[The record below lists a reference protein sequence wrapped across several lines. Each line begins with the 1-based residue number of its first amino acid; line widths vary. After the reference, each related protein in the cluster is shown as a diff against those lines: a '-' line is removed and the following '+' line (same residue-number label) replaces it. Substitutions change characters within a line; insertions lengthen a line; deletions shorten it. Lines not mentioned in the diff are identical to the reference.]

1 MPGIVVFCRAKA
13 AVPFAHTQ
21 DRVIQEAFL
30 YGETIALTPNQLTL
44 LDMPLTRRQTLALAA
59 AGVAGCRS
67 EPPRPPSEARGVE
80 RVIDAQLTRDGA
92 GVKLG
97 RALGGRPLPMLD
109 PFLLLDEF
117 HSDDPNDYAAGFP
130 DHPHRGFETVT
141 YMLEGAMEHRDSV
154 GNAGRLGPGS
164 AQWMTAGH
172 GIVHSEMPKQERG
185 LMWGFQ
191 LWVNLPR
198 ARKMI
203 KPRYQDIAPG
213 RIPELDRDGVRVR
226 VVAGSAF
233 GTTGPVS
240 GIDVDPLFVDA
251 ALVKGVTFDVP
262 LPPDHN
268 AFAFVTEG
276 AVRLGPG
283 RTEVRAGQL
292 AVLGRGAR
300 AVATCDASSGRML
313 LLAARPLGEPV
324 ARGGPFVMST
334 QDEIRQ
340 AWEDYRTG
348 RLVTGT

>member
-1 MPGIVVFCRAKA
+1 MLR
-13 AVPFAHTQ
+13 
-21 DRVIQEAFL
+21 
-30 YGETIALTPNQLTL
+30 
-44 LDMPLTRRQTLALAA
+44 LTRREAIALAA
-59 AGVAGCRS
+59 SVAGCRTEAPS
-67 EPPRPPSEARGVE
+67 PGSEASKVSPAPRASAARLVE
-80 RVIDAQLTRDGA
+80 RIVDAQPTRDGA
-92 GVKLG
+92 GVKLS

-154 GNAGRLGPGS
+154 GNAGRLVAGS

-198 ARKMI
+198 ARKMM

-213 RIPELDRDGVRVR
+213 RIPEVDREGARVR
-226 VVAGSAF
+226 VVAGTAF
-233 GTTGPVS
+233 GIAGPVA
-240 GIDVDPLFVDA
+240 GIDVDPLFLD
-251 ALVKGVTFDVP
+251 VTFARGVVFEAP

-268 AFAFVTEG
+268 AFAYVTEG
-276 AVRLGPG
+276 AVRLGPA

-292 AVLGRGAR
+292 AVLGRGAHVG
-300 AVATCDASSGRML
+300 ASCDASSGRMI
-313 LLAARPLGEPV
+313 LLAGRPLGEPV

-334 QDEIRQ
+334 EGEIRQ
-340 AWEDYRTG
+340 AWEDYRSG
-348 RLVTGT
+348 RLVGG